1 MKPLR
6 GQPVITVS
14 ECWDRMWIATKAAAA
29 RHGTSAWSPNP
40 PTLLPWYPQQL
51 FLYVQCQLL
60 CLLHTLATGY
70 PRPNRRGPRCQAAR
84 HRDKKKKG
92 DESTDG
98 DGPCF
103 APNKDVF

>member
-1 MKPLR
+1 M
-6 GQPVITVS
+6 
-14 ECWDRMWIATKAAAA
+14 KAAAA

-40 PTLLPWYPQQL
+40 PTLLPWYPLQL
-51 FLYVQCQLL
+51 RFVQCPLL

-84 HRDKKKKG
+84 HRDKRKKG
-92 DESTDG
+92 DEGTDD

-103 APNKDVF
+103 APNNDVFLVSRLMCLP